1 MKESL
6 PVLPEKIEKEAV
18 VNAYSKF
25 IEQGIDSPDELDLD
39 DLGVKEAQ
47 ELFDKWRDKLE
58 DNARSNF
65 DVTRFY
71 VEAGFNNPDYMMYIL
86 AWLYNDAGELDKD
99 ATNEELTQ
107 LRQDYA
113 DEMRKIRKMLG
124 KEDGQNI

>member
-1 MKESL
+1 MTELL

-25 IEQGIDSPDELDLD
+25 VEQGIDSPDELDLD
-39 DLGVKEAQ
+39 DPGVKEAQ
-47 ELFDKWRDKLE
+47 ELFDKWRNGLE

-65 DVTRFY
+65 EVTRFY
-71 VEAGFNNPDYMMYIL
+71 VEAGFNNPDYMMHVL
-86 AWLYNDAGELDKD
+86 AWLYNDAGELDRD
-99 ATNEELTQ
+99 DTNEELTQ

-124 KEDGQNI
+124 Q